1 MSDDPTDPTTADGS
15 EALSDGS
22 PVSTAV
28 GRAEPIS
35 DDASVPTP
43 STERV
48 LDLATELLSF
58 DTQNPPGE
66 TRRLVEWLEGV
77 LSELGLETELAATDP
92 AKPNVLATLPG
103 TTDRTLLYNGHV
115 DTVPFDADEWRVDP
129 LGERDGDRLYGRGAT
144 DMKGPLAAM
153 IHAVEAFAESEADP
167 PVTLALAVVSDEET
181 GGSAGVGTLLD
192 RGVVDADACVIGETT
207 CSNSRHSVTVA
218 DRGSI
223 WLTLEAEG
231 TAAHGSRPALGE
243 NAIDRLWAAITA
255 IRTRLPT
262 RDLELPAGFEP
273 ILEESIA
280 HYEPSMGATAARELF
295 ERPTVTLGTIAG
307 GDSVNTV
314 PSAASARLDIRL
326 TAGVETSLI
335 LTDIREC
342 LADCPGVT
350 VANASWSV
358 GTYEPVESPLV
369 EAVTAAVGSVVDAPI
384 RRRSATGGGDAKKFR
399 SAGIPTVEFAFGT
412 DTVHAVD
419 EYITAEALARNAA
432 VFTRLPTV
440 WAASVA

>member
-1 MSDDPTDPTTADGS
+1 MSDD
-15 EALSDGS
+15 
-22 PVSTAV
+22 
-28 GRAEPIS
+28 AEPTGG
-35 DDASVPTP
+35 DLADARPDEEPIPTP

-48 LDLATELLSF
+48 LDLATELVSV
-58 DTQNPPGE
+58 DTRNPPGE
-66 TRRLVEWLEGV
+66 TRALVEWLEGR
-77 LSELGLETELAATDP
+77 LSDLGLETELVAADP

-103 TTDRTLLYNGHV
+103 RADRTLLYNGHV
-115 DTVPFDADEWRVDP
+115 DTVAFDADEWRFDP
-129 LGERDGDRLYGRGAT
+129 LGERAGDRLYGRGAT

-153 IHAVEAFAESEADP
+153 VHAVEAFAEAEAEP
-167 PVTLALAVVSDEET
+167 PVDLAIAVVSDEET

-207 CSNSRHSVTVA
+207 CSDGRYSVTAA

-255 IRTRLPT
+255 IRTRLPA
-262 RDLELPAGFEP
+262 RELELPAGFEP

-280 HYEPSMGATAARELF
+280 YYEPLMGETAARELF
-295 ERPTVTLGTIAG
+295 EHPTVNLGTIEG

-314 PSAASARLDIRL
+314 PSAASARLDVRL
-326 TAGVETSLI
+326 TAGVETSEI
-335 LTDIREC
+335 LADVREC

-350 VANASWSV
+350 VADASWSV
-358 GTYEPVESPLV
+358 GTYEPVGSPLV
-369 EAVTAAVGSVVDAPI
+369 EAVTATAGRVVDAPI

-399 SAGIPTVEFAFGT
+399 NAGVPTVDFAFGT
-412 DTVHAVD
+412 DTAHAVD
-419 EYITAEALARNAA
+419 EYVTVEALARNAA
-432 VFTRLPTV
+432 VFTRLPAV
-440 WAASVA
+440 WAATT

>member
-1 MSDDPTDPTTADGS
+1 MSDDPTGAPADGGAS
-15 EALSDGS
+15 AS
-22 PVSTAV
+22 P
-28 GRAEPIS
+28 
-35 DDASVPTP
+35 PTP

-48 LDLATELLSF
+48 LDLATELLSV
-58 DTQNPPGE
+58 DTRNPPGE
-66 TRRLVEWLEGV
+66 TRDLVEWLEGL
-77 LSELGLETELAATDP
+77 LSDLGLETELVATDP

-103 TTDRTLLYNGHV
+103 TADRTLLYNGHV
-115 DTVPFDADEWRVDP
+115 DTVPFDADEWRFDP
-129 LGERDGDRLYGRGAT
+129 LGERAGDRLYGRGAT

-153 IHAVEAFAESEADP
+153 VHAVEAFAESDSEP
-167 PVTLALAVVSDEET
+167 PVDLAIAVVSDEET

-207 CSNSRHSVTVA
+207 CSKGRHSVTVA

-255 IRTRLPT
+255 IRTRLPA
-262 RDLELPAGFEP
+262 RELELPAGFGP

-280 HYEPSMGATAARELF
+280 HYEPSMGETAARELF
-295 ERPTVTLGTIAG
+295 EHPTVNLGTIEG

-314 PSAASARLDIRL
+314 PSAASARLDVRL
-326 TAGVETSLI
+326 TAGVETSEI
-335 LTDIREC
+335 LADIRGC
-342 LADCPGVT
+342 LADCPGV
-350 VANASWSV
+350 AIADASWSV
-358 GTYEPVESPLV
+358 GTYEPLGSPLV
-369 EAVTAAVGSVVDAPI
+369 EAVTATAGRVVDAPV

-399 SAGIPTVEFAFGT
+399 NAEVPTVDFAFGT

-419 EYITAEALARNAA
+419 EYVTVEALARNAA
-432 VFTRLPTV
+432 VFTQLPAV
-440 WAASVA
+440 WAASGA